1 MKPSHPNLSEG
12 MFRNMNQI
20 TPHDSEN
27 FQELADEIQEFIDK
41 KREPDQIIK
50 AQVTKISSDNLI
62 TLKLE
67 ENFNFYKGALVV
79 VNGTSGSVQDKYS
92 DIIKISSK
100 DDHEFH
106 VGDNVKID
114 SSRMNLI
121 IDRLEKTIIRIKEN
135 NLDENNLKTLQFI
148 LGESEPHYHLENVY
162 FKSQTL
168 NIPQKMAIKRTLSAD
183 DFHLIIGPPGTGKT
197 YVITEIIQQLLSNS
211 QKILVTAWTNVA
223 VDNILEKF
231 QDNSPDT
238 ILRLGSY
245 KEVNPTCQKFTLE
258 NRRKQSPDWDELK
271 QLEEL
276 IKKQNRSLLSLG
288 NEKKTV
294 KNEIRDLQKKKES
307 YIETIDS
314 IMDIKEQYRIKSLKY
329 KPSNAKVNDKLM
341 NLELEYSK
349 LSKESEN
356 YSDLAS
362 NLLNL
367 QIWED
372 SLPDEEV
379 FYNLEEEIK
388 EAHSKKLFK
397 KLTSPFKR
405 KEYQKYLED
414 LQNKEEKYQK
424 IKESYNDY
432 WEERNKVDEDYT
444 NVYGNDMGNPYID
457 SLKREIKL
465 LNLHEHY
472 LPIKITA
479 FQNGKYINH
488 NIIYESYQHYISS
501 LIDKADIVREE
512 SALLDVNI
520 DLKNRRYDNIV
531 NEIKNLRELMKINQE
546 NKIKIMAYIDY
557 EIINKTRLFV
567 STVIS
572 AAHPILKEEFFDWV
586 VMDEASQVASYMSLI
601 PLLKTKRFVLVGD
614 NKQLQPIEESQLS
627 DHLNLSIFNRLL
639 QNFPNSSTFLE
650 TQYRMHEDIANVAS
664 ELFYEG
670 NLKTFPNISQQ
681 TLDCISN
688 GDTHEL
694 LNPKVPITYI
704 DTFNLEYFEDGV
716 GSSCENSKEADL
728 VAMLVNMLHMEG
740 ISYNEIGVITPYRR
754 HKINIQNK
762 LKETQ
767 GVDVDTVYRFQGREK
782 DVIILSFCNSK
793 LGRLKPFLRKFIER
807 PSQVN
812 VALTRARKKLI
823 LVGNSK
829 TLKESKLLWKLIH
842 LIGEENTIKCTEE
855 LLNEVNI
862 QKNNNLD

>member
-1 MKPSHPNLSEG
+1 
-12 MFRNMNQI
+12 MNQT
-20 TPHDSEN
+20 TPPDSEN
-27 FQELADEIQEFIDK
+27 FQELADEIQEFIDQ

-50 AQVTKISSDNLI
+50 AQVTKISSENI
-62 TLKLE
+62 IALKLS

-79 VNGTSGSVQDKYS
+79 LDGISGTVQDKYS
-92 DIIKISSK
+92 DVIKISCK
-100 DDHEFH
+100 DDHDFQ
-106 VGDNVKID
+106 VGENVNID

-135 NLDENNLKTLQFI
+135 NLDENNIKTLQYI
-148 LGESEPHYHLENVY
+148 LGYSEPHYNQKNVY

-168 NIPQKMAIKRTLSAD
+168 NIPQKTAIKRTLSAD

-197 YVITEIIQQLLSNS
+197 YVITEIIKQLLSKR

-231 QDNSPDT
+231 QDISPET
-238 ILRLGSY
+238 VLRLGSF
-245 KEVNPTCQKFTLE
+245 KEINPTCHKFTFE
-258 NRRKQSPDWDELK
+258 NRRKKSPDWDELK

-276 IKKQNRSLLSLG
+276 IKKQNRSLLTLE
-288 NEKKTV
+288 NEKKII
-294 KNEIRDLQKKKES
+294 KNEIRDLQNKKES
-307 YIETIDS
+307 NIETIDS
-314 IMDIKEQYRIKSLKY
+314 IMNIKEQYRIKSLKY
-329 KPSNAKVNDKLM
+329 KPSNTKVNDILV
-341 NLELEYSK
+341 NLESEYSK
-349 LSKESEN
+349 LSKESEK

-372 SLPDEEV
+372 SLPDGEV
-379 FYNLEEEIK
+379 FYTLEEEIK
-388 EAHSKKLFK
+388 EAHSQKLFK

-405 KEYQKYLED
+405 KEYQKYLEYI
-414 LQNKEEKYQK
+414 QNKEKQYQK
-424 IKESYNDY
+424 IKELYNNY
-432 WEERNKVDEDYT
+432 WEERNRIDEDYT
-444 NVYGNDMGNPYID
+444 NFYGKDMGNPYID

-465 LNLHEHY
+465 LNLHEQY

-479 FQNGKYINH
+479 FHNGKYINH
-488 NIIYESYQHYISS
+488 NIIHESYQHYISS
-501 LIDKADIVREE
+501 LIDRADIVKEE

-520 DLKNRRYDNIV
+520 NLKNRRYDNIV
-531 NEIKNLRELMKINQE
+531 KEIKNLREQMKINQE
-546 NKIKIMAYIDY
+546 NKIKIMAYIDH
-557 EIINKTRLFV
+557 EIINNTRLFV
-567 STVIS
+567 STIIS

-639 QNFPNSSTFLE
+639 KNFPNSSTFLD

-664 ELFYEG
+664 KLFYEG

-681 TLDCISN
+681 TLDCNSN
-688 GDTHEL
+688 GDDHEL

-704 DTFNLEYFEDGV
+704 DTSNLEYFEDGV

-728 VAMLVNMLHMEG
+728 VVMLVNMLHMEG
-740 ISYNEIGVITPYRR
+740 ISYNEIGIITPYRR
-754 HKINIQNK
+754 HKINIQNQ
-762 LKETQ
+762 LEETQ

-829 TLKESKLLWKLIH
+829 TLKESKLLWKLIN
-842 LIGEENTIKCTEE
+842 LIGKENTIKCTDE
-855 LLNEVNI
+855 LLI
-862 QKNNNLD
+862 KLNNSFE